1 MVDGE
6 EAEREEANSEAADG
20 ELERAASAASDPNP
34 VMLHRPCLGGHGDI
48 EGGHGDIEG
57 CRWRRGKESGQK
69 RHARG
74 SWHVKI
80 N

>member
-34 VMLHRPCLGGHGDI
+34 VMLHLPCL
-48 EGGHGDIEG
+48 GGHGDIEG